1 MNLKRNKNFCVSIF
15 VFIVFMILLTPVGA
29 RAGGGSSSGGGGGS
43 SHTSS
48 HRSRRSSGNGSPIAG
63 VIGIGAC
70 MGMIVYWKR
79 KKARHM
85 HQEIKDDLYDEMK
98 GDIINDLVRN
108 INDDNNEDRR

>member
-1 MNLKRNKNFCVSIF
+1 MTFCFVNTCKGSDRLKRLLL

-29 RAGGGSSSGGGGGS
+29 RAGGGSSSGGGGGGS

-70 MGMIVYWKR
+70 MGMIVYWK
-79 KKARHM
+79 KKSQTHAS
-85 HQEIKDDLYDEMK
+85 
-98 GDIINDLVRN
+98 RN
-108 INDDNNEDRR
+108 